1 MLENQKCQH
10 QTLYTVQYGLTFITL
25 FDIHISVAK
34 LFDELLEFA
43 VSYTIYYTSHA
54 DIDSS
59 RSSITCKLFSL
70 LSRGSRGADWNIV
83 CSDSLASRR
92 VIEADQVEWK

>member
-1 MLENQKCQH
+1 M
-10 QTLYTVQYGLTFITL
+10 T
-25 FDIHISVAK
+25 K
-34 LFDELLEFA
+34 LFDEFLEFA

-59 RSSITCKLFSL
+59 RSRITCKLFSL
-70 LSRGSRGADWNIV
+70 LSRGSRRADWIIV

-92 VIEADQVEWK
+92 AIEADQVQWK